1 MQIKHERPEWVK
13 NFQCEK
19 NTEIKYINGHW
30 YLYERSTKYDPE
42 LKRSRKVSGK
52 LLGSIT
58 ENGFVPKKEKGAKRT
73 ATARKAAPVTAP
85 APAPKAVPAESVYVP
100 PVDYTSMPVES
111 RKPAVPSAAVS
122 NESYIAG
129 SYVLLEKN
137 LGRLEERLEKHF
149 PAIWKEL
156 LVLTLLRLESRD
168 TSLFEERYSSS
179 MLSKVYPDLDFSF
192 LALRKLSDSFSQ
204 SGDAMVSFFSDMAGS
219 SESNASCTLSLHGYM
234 VAPIVELDDMVP
246 FLSSFIPYPGS
257 DVKSVLSQI
266 LSRKKNRERILVSA
280 RKEELG
286 KEDIKNL
293 ITCGCDY
300 VLRLKRDG
308 KVAMNLVPALDES
321 YMDSF
326 DAQGRSVLY
335 STFSYDEYDIHVF
348 KDIEK
353 REENRRVVKK
363 DRKSAVVADGISV
376 YKTNRKGMNARQLY
390 DIVLGKDTVEEF
402 ISKFLEGKD
411 ELPPVFSMSLSLF
424 IERLVIYLGQ
434 FIVKLTREMD
444 GVDEANVLELS
455 KMILASRSGAKWNFK
470 ASGKAE
476 ALLDLVR

>member
-1 MQIKHERPEWVK
+1 MQIKHERPDWVK

-73 ATARKAAPVTAP
+73 PAARKAVASATIPAPEMMSSPSLGITSAPVSYDIPATPKMAAAP
-85 APAPKAVPAESVYVP
+85 ALANA
-100 PVDYTSMPVES
+100 
-111 RKPAVPSAAVS
+111 
-122 NESYIAG
+122 ESYIAG

-137 LGRLEERLEKHF
+137 LGRLEEMLEKHF

-168 TSLFEERYSSS
+168 TTLFEERYTAS
-179 MLSKVYPDLDFSF
+179 MLSKIYPDLDFSF
-192 LALRKLSDSFSQ
+192 LSLRKLSDAFSQ
-204 SGDAMVSFFSDMAGS
+204 SGDAMVSFFNDMAGS
-219 SESNASCTLSLHGYM
+219 SESNASCTLPLRGYM
-234 VAPIVELDDMVP
+234 IAPIVELDDMVP
-246 FLSSFIPYPGS
+246 FLSSFVPYPGS
-257 DVKSVLSQI
+257 DVKAVLTQI

-280 RKEELG
+280 RKEELQ
-286 KEDIKNL
+286 KEDIRNL
-293 ITCGCDY
+293 TTSGCDY

-335 STFSYDEYDIHVF
+335 STFSYDDYDIHVF

-353 REENRRVVKK
+353 RNESRRNSKK
-363 DRKSAVVADGISV
+363 DRKVVAADGISI

-390 DIVLGKDTVEEF
+390 DIVLGKDRMEEY
-402 ISKFLEGKD
+402 ISTFLEGKE

-434 FIVKLTREMD
+434 FIVKLSTELD
-444 GVDEANVLELS
+444 GVDDENVLELS
-455 KMILASRSGAKWNFK
+455 KMILASKSGSKWSFK
-470 ASGKAE
+470 ANGKAE
-476 ALLDLVR
+476 ELLELVR

>member
-58 ENGFVPKKEKGAKRT
+58 ENGFVPKKERGAKRT
-73 ATARKAAPVTAP
+73 ATVRKTVSVSTP
-85 APAPKAVPAESVYVP
+85 APEVKAVPSEPAYVP
-100 PVDYTSMPVES
+100 PAYTSAPIEKKTV
-111 RKPAVPSAAVS
+111 AAPSVS
-122 NESYIAG
+122 SGESYIAG
-129 SYVLLEKN
+129 SYVLLEKK
-137 LGRLEERLEKHF
+137 LGRLEEMLQKHF

-168 TSLFEERYSSS
+168 TALFEERYSSS
-179 MLSKVYPDLDFSF
+179 MLSMIYPDLDFSF
-192 LALRKLSDSFSQ
+192 LALRKLSDAFSQ
-204 SGDAMVSFFSDMAGS
+204 SGDSMVSFFSDMAGS
-219 SESNASCTLSLHGYM
+219 YESNASCTLSLHGYM

-257 DVKSVLSQI
+257 DVKAVLSQI

-280 RKEELG
+280 RKEELR
-286 KEDIKNL
+286 KEDLKNL
-293 ITCGCDY
+293 TTCGCDY

-353 REENRRVVKK
+353 RNETKRVGRKDKK
-363 DRKSAVVADGISV
+363 NNVVVEDGISI

-390 DIVLGKDTVEEF
+390 DIVLGKDKVEEF
-402 ISKFLEGKD
+402 ISRFLESKE

-434 FIVKLTREMD
+434 FIVRLAREMD
-444 GVDEANVLELS
+444 GVDEENVLELS
-455 KMILASRSGAKWNFK
+455 KMILASKSGSKWTFK

-476 ALLDLVR
+476 TLLKLAK

>member
-73 ATARKAAPVTAP
+73 PAAGKAVASVSVP
-85 APAPKAVPAESVYVP
+85 APAKVAVPDVELASA
-100 PVDYTSMPVES
+100 PVSH
-111 RKPAVPSAAVS
+111 AVPSSPVNVPVPSSS
-122 NESYIAG
+122 NPESYIAG

-137 LGRLEERLEKHF
+137 LGRLEEMLERHF

-168 TSLFEERYSSS
+168 TTLFEERYSSS
-179 MLSKVYPDLDFSF
+179 MLSRIYPDLDFSF
-192 LALRKLSDSFSQ
+192 LALRKLSDAFSQ
-204 SGDAMVSFFSDMAGS
+204 SGNAMVSFFNDMAGS
-219 SESNASCTLSLHGYM
+219 SENNASCTLSLRGYM
-234 VAPIVELDDMVP
+234 IAPIVELDDMVP

-257 DVKSVLSQI
+257 DVKSVLNQI

-280 RKEELG
+280 RKEELK

-293 ITCGCDY
+293 TTSGCDY

-335 STFSYDEYDIHVF
+335 STFSYDDYDIHVF

-353 REENRRVVKK
+353 RNESKRV
-363 DRKSAVVADGISV
+363 DRKNRKAVVSDGISI

-390 DIVLGKDTVEEF
+390 DIVLGKDRMEDY
-402 ISKFLEGKD
+402 ISTFLEGKE

-434 FIVKLTREMD
+434 FIVKLSGELE
-444 GVDEANVLELS
+444 GVDEESVLELS
-455 KMILASRSGAKWNFK
+455 KMILASKSGSKWSFK
-470 ASGKAE
+470 ANGKAE
-476 ALLDLVR
+476 TLLELVK

>member
-58 ENGFVPKKEKGAKRT
+58 ENGFVPKKEKGVKRT
-73 ATARKAAPVTAP
+73 PIQKKTVAAASVPE
-85 APAPKAVPAESVYVP
+85 PKAVPAEDTCVP
-100 PVDYTSMPVES
+100 PVKYASAPLEKKTSS
-111 RKPAVPSAAVS
+111 VPSSSVGS
-122 NESYIAG
+122 ESYIAG
-129 SYVLLEKN
+129 SYVLLEKK
-137 LGRLEERLEKHF
+137 LGRLEEMLERHF

-156 LVLTLLRLESRD
+156 LVLSLLRLESRD

-179 MLSKVYPDLDFSF
+179 MLSRIYPDLDFSF
-192 LALRKLSDSFSQ
+192 LSLRKLSDAFSQ

-219 SESNASCTLSLHGYM
+219 SENNASCTLSLHGYM
-234 VAPIVELDDMVP
+234 VAPIVELDVMVP

-257 DVKSVLSQI
+257 DVNAVLSQI

-280 RKEELG
+280 RKEELR

-293 ITCGCDY
+293 TTCGCDY

-335 STFSYDEYDIHVF
+335 STFTYDDYEIHVF

-353 REENRRVVKK
+353 RNKTRRVGKK
-363 DRKSAVVADGISV
+363 GSKTVVVDDGISI
-376 YKTNRKGMNARQLY
+376 YRTNRKGMNARQLY
-390 DIVLGKDTVEEF
+390 DIVLGKDRLEDL
-402 ISKFLEGKD
+402 ISRFLESKE

-434 FIVKLTREMD
+434 FIVKLTRDLD
-444 GVDEANVLELS
+444 GVDEENVLELS
-455 KMILASRSGAKWNFK
+455 KMIIASRSGSKWSFK

-476 ALLDLVR
+476 TLLKLVK

>member
-73 ATARKAAPVTAP
+73 PAARKAVAAATIPAPEPSVSIASTPVSLDIPATPKMTAAP
-85 APAPKAVPAESVYVP
+85 AALNS
-100 PVDYTSMPVES
+100 
-111 RKPAVPSAAVS
+111 
-122 NESYIAG
+122 ESYIAG

-137 LGRLEERLEKHF
+137 LGRLEEMLNKHF

-168 TSLFEERYSSS
+168 TTLFEERYTAS
-179 MLSKVYPDLDFSF
+179 MLSRIYPDLDFSF
-192 LALRKLSDSFSQ
+192 LSLRKLSDAFSQ
-204 SGDAMVSFFSDMAGS
+204 SGDAMVSFFNDMAGS
-219 SESNASCTLSLHGYM
+219 SESNASCTLPLRGYM
-234 VAPIVELDDMVP
+234 IAPIVELDDMVP
-246 FLSSFIPYPGS
+246 FLSSFVPYPGS
-257 DVKSVLSQI
+257 DVKAVLTQI

-280 RKEELG
+280 RKEELQ

-293 ITCGCDY
+293 TTCGCDY

-335 STFSYDEYDIHVF
+335 STFSYDDYDIHVF

-353 REENRRVVKK
+353 RNESRRNSKK
-363 DRKSAVVADGISV
+363 DRKVVSADGISI

-390 DIVLGKDTVEEF
+390 DIVLGKDRMEEY
-402 ISKFLEGKD
+402 ISTFLEGKE

-434 FIVKLTREMD
+434 FIVKLSTELD
-444 GVDEANVLELS
+444 GVDEENILELS
-455 KMILASRSGAKWNFK
+455 KMILASKSGAKWTFK
-470 ASGKAE
+470 ANGKAE
-476 ALLDLVR
+476 TLLELVK